1 MTKIKNV
8 DNYNFKDVEQLG
20 FWYIVH
26 GSINWYKSFG
36 MVLTISIKAEYMNT
50 QELAILSGNRETHTY
65 VYQKIYMRKFIATHF
80 VMDKYWN

>member
-1 MTKIKNV
+1 
-8 DNYNFKDVEQLG
+8 
-20 FWYIVH
+20 
-26 GSINWYKSFG
+26 

-80 VMDKYWN
+80 VMDKY